1 MTKQINKFFYE
12 FHKYIYYQE
21 RNKIKVK
28 YKHVFDK
35 LRKKLFKNKLERT
48 FIKSYK
54 HLDKFID
61 KQHDKDLNNHLDLI
75 KDVSGIALDISQKKA
90 ILSDE
95 DNTLIIAGAGSGKTL
110 TMVGKINYLINVLKI
125 NPKQILCISFTND
138 AVNSLSRK
146 INNQVEVLTFH
157 KLALKILNNEYFITD
172 ITLDYVVDEYFS
184 TLIYNNEYMIKKVLK
199 LFKSELD
206 IELYKHYLDKPC
218 MMELK
223 QIVITF
229 INLFKANNY
238 NIDKFIEI
246 DNKQDHDILSI
257 IIDIYF
263 LYTNELKS
271 QNLIDFNDMINL
283 ATKKINENIIK
294 LKYKYIIIDEY
305 QDTSYTRYELIK
317 AIKNQTCSKIIA
329 VGDDFQSIY
338 KFTGCNLSLFTNFEK
353 YFGYTKKIYIDKTY
367 RNSQELISVAGK
379 FILKNKNQIKKN
391 LKSNKRRNKPIKII
405 YEDEHVL
412 EELFDYLSKNN
423 IKDIMVLGRN
433 NEDIKKYLNG
443 NIIINKDIITYKKN
457 TNLNIRYLTVHKSKG
472 LESECV
478 IIINLEDRISG
489 FPNKMKNNHV
499 IDLISYKDEYPY
511 AEERRLFY
519 VALTRTLTDT
529 YLIIPTSK
537 CSIFVEE
544 IIKDNKKYIEYIDL

>member
-1 MTKQINKFFYE
+1 MTKQINMFFLE
-12 FHKYIYYQE
+12 FNKYIDYQE
-21 RNKIKVK
+21 RHKIKNK
-28 YKHVFDK
+28 YKHNFDK
-35 LRKKLFKNKLERT
+35 LRKKIFKNKLERK
-48 FIKSYK
+48 FIKNYK

-61 KQHDKDLNNHLDLI
+61 KQNEIYINNNLNLIKDLN
-75 KDVSGIALDISQKKA
+75 GIELDINQKKA
-90 ILSDE
+90 ILSNE

-110 TMVGKINYLINVLKI
+110 TMVGKINYLINNLKVK
-125 NPKQILCISFTND
+125 PKDILCISFTND

-157 KLALKILNNEYFITD
+157 KLALKILNNEYTITD
-172 ITLDYVVDEYFS
+172 ITLDYVIDEYFS

-199 LFKSELD
+199 IFKSELD
-206 IELYKHYLDKPC
+206 IELYKHYLEETC
-218 MMELK
+218 MKELK
-223 QIVITF
+223 QIIITF

-238 NIDKFIEI
+238 NINKFIEI
-246 DNKQDHDILSI
+246 DNKQDHDILSV

-271 QNLIDFNDMINL
+271 QKLIDFNDMINL
-283 ATKKINENIIK
+283 ATKKINDNIMR

-305 QDTSYTRYELIK
+305 QDTSYTRYELIR
-317 AIKNQTCSKIIA
+317 AIKNQTNAKLIA

-353 YFGYTKKIYIDKTY
+353 YFGYTKKIYINNTY

-379 FILKNKNQIKKN
+379 FILKNKHQIKKN
-391 LKSNKRRNKPIKII
+391 LKSNKKRNKPIKII

-423 IKDIMVLGRN
+423 IKDIMILGRN
-433 NEDIKKYLNG
+433 NGDINKYLNN
-443 NIIINKDIITYKKN
+443 NITINKDTITYQKN

-478 IIINLEDRISG
+478 IIINLEDKISG
-489 FPNKMKNNHV
+489 FPNKMQNNHV
-499 IDLISYKDEYPY
+499 IDLLSYKDEYLY

-544 IIKDNKKYIEYIDL
+544 IIKDNKKNIEYIDL

>member
-1 MTKQINKFFYE
+1 MTKQINMFFLE
-12 FHKYIYYQE
+12 FNKYIDYQE
-21 RNKIKVK
+21 RNKIKIK
-28 YKHVFDK
+28 YQHNFDK
-35 LRKKLFKNKLERT
+35 LRKKIFKNKLERR
-48 FIKSYK
+48 FVKNYK

-61 KQHDKDLNNHLDLI
+61 KQNEIYLNSNLNLIKDLN
-75 KDVSGIALDISQKKA
+75 GIELDINQKKA
-90 ILSDE
+90 ILSNE

-110 TMVGKINYLINVLKI
+110 TMVGKINYLINNLKVK
-125 NPKQILCISFTND
+125 PKDILCISFTND

-157 KLALKILNNEYFITD
+157 KLALKILNNEYTITD
-172 ITLDYVVDEYFS
+172 ITLDYVIDEYFS

-199 LFKSELD
+199 IFKSELD
-206 IELYKHYLDKPC
+206 IELYKHYLEETC
-218 MMELK
+218 MKELK
-223 QIVITF
+223 QIIITF

-238 NIDKFIEI
+238 NINKFIEI
-246 DNKQDHDILSI
+246 DNKQDHDILSV

-271 QNLIDFNDMINL
+271 QKLIDFNDMINL

-305 QDTSYTRYELIK
+305 QDTSYARYELIK
-317 AIKNQTCSKIIA
+317 AIKNQTNAKLIA

-353 YFGYTKKIYIDKTY
+353 YFGYTKKIYINNTY

-379 FILKNKNQIKKN
+379 FILKNKHQIKKN
-391 LKSNKRRNKPIKII
+391 LKSNKKRNKPIKII

-423 IKDIMVLGRN
+423 IKDIMILGRN
-433 NEDIKKYLNG
+433 NGDINKYLNH
-443 NIIINKDIITYKKN
+443 NIIINKDTITYQKN

-478 IIINLEDRISG
+478 IIINLEDKISG
-489 FPNKMKNNHV
+489 FPNKMQNNHV
-499 IDLISYKDEYPY
+499 IDLLSYKDEYLY

-544 IIKDNKKYIEYIDL
+544 IIKDNKKNIEYIDL